1 MYCHTA
7 ASPAVVI
14 SLWRRGG
21 ARAINTAVPLSGRSL
36 SPLLTLRQTRRTRQ
50 EVAKHAELIH
60 RNTSRPRN
68 ETKGYLE
75 PELVEGILVD
85 HHISPPFL
93 SSKPLEFFFDIM
105 RIFSVVLL
113 LVHALGEFHVFNITS
128 VRFCLCCVC
137 LLFIVFDISVPSLR
151 SV

>member
-14 SLWRRGG
+14 GLWRRGE
-21 ARAINTAVPLSGRSL
+21 ARAINTAVSLSGRSL
-36 SPLLTLRQTRRTRQ
+36 SPLLTLKHTKRSRQ

-60 RNTSRPRN
+60 RNTSTPRN

-85 HHISPPFL
+85 HHIFFPFP
-93 SSKPLEFFFDIM
+93 SKPLDFFFDIM